1 MSRYRAR
8 SKYNIYKVP
17 KSSNTGCILYF
28 IFLPIWLPFALL
40 FYCFTNPYLLLL
52 LLVVG
57 FIVLIGSFASYF
69 IIYGVPILII
79 VLIFR
84 KFHLMKK
91 ITNLFRMDKEE
102 MPEEN
107 LDEREEKPPES
118 SPQKKYNSG
127 RSYYSLERFAVE
139 CNAYL
144 DHQDEMAQYEDVL
157 NDNNAEQ
164 KPDPD
169 K

>member
-91 ITNLFRMDKEE
+91 ITNLFRNIDLDTVQKSVNGLQKAVSLISEIVPKNNDEYIPNYEE
-102 MPEEN
+102 RPIN
-107 LDEREEKPPES
+107 
-118 SPQKKYNSG
+118 KY
-127 RSYYSLERFAVE
+127 
-139 CNAYL
+139 
-144 DHQDEMAQYEDVL
+144 YED
-157 NDNNAEQ
+157 
-164 KPDPD
+164 
-169 K
+169 